1 VFELGAAVHGGAN
14 NPSQDKLKRIRDIKE
29 TITAYG
35 FLSPWFIGF
44 VFFTGVPIIASIVLS
59 LTRWNLMGTPEF
71 IGLGN
76 FTNLF
81 APGSAFY
88 GSLRATFLY
97 TAVSVV
103 TSVIFSLFLAILLN
117 FKVKFLGVFQF
128 CYFIPAV
135 MPSVAMAFVF
145 RLIFNQEMG
154 VLNYLLSSYI
164 GITSPPN
171 WLNDPFWVWPS
182 IAIVSIFTYSTGQMM
197 LIFSSAI
204 KEVPQHLYEACDL
217 EGANIFQRFR
227 HVTIPCISP
236 IILFNV
242 VVGTVNSF
250 NTAFSI
256 IFPLTDGG
264 PGTETTVLSLSVY
277 NNAFRMFNMGFAS
290 AIATVLFVIVALIA
304 AIQFRVSKNVVHY
317 D

>member
-1 VFELGAAVHGGAN
+1 MMGVAVHGGVN
-14 NPSQDKLKRIRDIKE
+14 DPSQDKFKRIRYIQE

-44 VFFTGVPIIASIVLS
+44 VFFTGLPIIASFVLS
-59 LTRWNLMGTPEF
+59 LTRWNLMGAPEF
-71 IGLGN
+71 IGLSN

-81 APGSAFY
+81 ASGSAFY

-145 RLIFNQEMG
+145 GLIFNQEMG
-154 VLNYLLSSYI
+154 VLNYMLSYI
-164 GITSPPN
+164 GISSPPN

-182 IAIVSIFTYSTGQMM
+182 IAMVSIFTYSTGQMM
-197 LIFSSAI
+197 LIFSSAL
-204 KEVPQHLYEACDL
+204 KEVPLHLYEACDL

-227 HVTIPCISP
+227 YVTIPCISP

-264 PGTETTVLSLSVY
+264 PGTETTVLSLAVY
-277 NNAFRMFNMGFAS
+277 NNAFRMFNMGYAS
-290 AIATVLFVIVALIA
+290 AIAAVLFVIVASIA
-304 AIQFRVSKNVVHY
+304 AIQFKISKNVVHY